1 MRNKEQQE
9 EMLMQD
15 EYNNTD
21 CDSEDLSLEDFVST
35 YKDCNDSNTLKTEA
49 LEVIFEVKD
58 KYKEIMKKIANI
70 PPDLLGDLEEEIDTV
85 KDYVFGSID
94 INTGKI
100 NWKAFKEKVN
110 KVYDK
115 SEKKIIKKIV
125 KKVLT
130 KEFIDK
136 ETEPRDKENSSE
148 VGTEGF
154 DIIKKQ
160 SGAVTINSMS
170 RQFGYFALIKVDDI
184 FNAGSK
190 TFIKMIEQKFTILP
204 YSEKV
209 FGAYVGTL
217 GKINDNI
224 QVHIIKREEQK
235 IGREYYNFSFEE
247 ASECKVELLEQ
258 DQIIRVSD
266 ILKAASSKKDFAR
279 VYRDLKEQGIEEL
292 NIPIIDISHNLSV
305 EFSVN
310 LTESNESLMKGTE
323 QLDKIFNK
331 EGVVSIREIYK
342 ERFMRAITDN
352 SIISNY
358 LNHMNLYA
366 ENASGGRKS
375 EYRRILK
382 QLEEAYG
389 KNSFIYKYFNK
400 SFFYI
405 SDQCNTEFYI
415 DILIDSL
422 DEVSMDEI
430 EGNTWTFKCKASNI
444 SEFTIKEILNTISE
458 NGGKV
463 NYLETKEV

>member
-1 MRNKEQQE
+1 MRNEEQQE
-9 EMLMQD
+9 EMLEQETCTSTEIDNSD
-15 EYNNTD
+15 EMD
-21 CDSEDLSLEDFVST
+21 LEDYEEIELDNFGTVT
-35 YKDCNDSNTLKTEA
+35 TEA
-49 LEVIFEVKD
+49 LEFIFEVKD
-58 KYKEIMKKIANI
+58 KYKEVMKKII
-70 PPDLLGDLEEEIDTV
+70 GITPDLLGSLEGDIDTV
-85 KDYVFGSID
+85 KDIVFSSID
-94 INTGKI
+94 INTGKV
-100 NWKAFKEKVN
+100 NWMTFKEMVN
-110 KVYDK
+110 RLYDT
-115 SEKKIIKKIV
+115 SEEKIIKKIV

-184 FNAGSK
+184 FNAGSR

-247 ASECKVELLEQ
+247 ASECKVELMEQ

-266 ILKAASSKKDFAR
+266 ILKAASSKKEFAR

-342 ERFMRAITDN
+342 ERFMRAITNN

-382 QLEEAYG
+382 QIEEAYG
-389 KNSFIYKYFNK
+389 KESFIYKYFNK

-422 DEVSMDEI
+422 DEVSTDEI

-458 NGGKV
+458 NGGTV
-463 NYLETKEV
+463 NYLETKEI

>member
-1 MRNKEQQE
+1 MRNEEQQE
-9 EMLMQD
+9 EMLEQETCTSTEIDNSD
-15 EYNNTD
+15 EMD
-21 CDSEDLSLEDFVST
+21 LEDYEEIELNNFGTVT
-35 YKDCNDSNTLKTEA
+35 TEA

-58 KYKEIMKKIANI
+58 KYKEVMKKII
-70 PPDLLGDLEEEIDTV
+70 GITPDLLGSLEGDIDTV
-85 KDYVFGSID
+85 KDIVFSSID
-94 INTGKI
+94 INTGKV
-100 NWKAFKEKVN
+100 NWMTFKEMVN
-110 KVYDK
+110 RLYDT
-115 SEKKIIKKIV
+115 SEEKIIKKIV

-184 FNAGSK
+184 FNAGSR

-247 ASECKVELLEQ
+247 ASECKVELMEQ

-342 ERFMRAITDN
+342 ERFMRAITNN

-382 QLEEAYG
+382 QIEESYG

-458 NGGKV
+458 NGGTV
-463 NYLETKEV
+463 NYLETKEI

>member
-1 MRNKEQQE
+1 MRNEEQQE
-9 EMLMQD
+9 EMLEQETCTSTEIDNSD
-15 EYNNTD
+15 EMD
-21 CDSEDLSLEDFVST
+21 LEDYEEIELDNFGTVT
-35 YKDCNDSNTLKTEA
+35 TEA

-58 KYKEIMKKIANI
+58 KYKEVMKKII
-70 PPDLLGDLEEEIDTV
+70 GITPDLLGSLEGDIDTV
-85 KDYVFGSID
+85 KDMVFSSID
-94 INTGKI
+94 INTGKV
-100 NWKAFKEKVN
+100 NWMTFKEMVN
-110 KVYDK
+110 RLYDT
-115 SEKKIIKKIV
+115 SEEKIIKKKV

-184 FNAGSK
+184 FNAGSR

-247 ASECKVELLEQ
+247 ASECKVELMEQ

-310 LTESNESLMKGTE
+310 LTESNESLMKDTE

-342 ERFMRAITDN
+342 ERFMRAVTNN

-382 QLEEAYG
+382 QIEESYG

-422 DEVSMDEI
+422 DEVSTDEI

-458 NGGKV
+458 NGGTV
-463 NYLETKEV
+463 NYLETKEI

>member
-1 MRNKEQQE
+1 MRNEEQQE

-15 EYNNTD
+15 DYDNTD
-21 CDSEDLSLEDFVST
+21 CDSEDLSLEDFVSA

-58 KYKEIMKKIANI
+58 KYKEVMKKIANI
-70 PPDLLGDLEEEIDTV
+70 QPDLLDDLEEEIDTV
-85 KDYVFGSID
+85 KDFVFGSID
-94 INTGKI
+94 INTGKV
-100 NWKAFKEKVN
+100 NWKAFKEMVN

-115 SEKKIIKKIV
+115 SEKKIIKKVV

-130 KEFIDK
+130 KEFIDT
-136 ETEPRDKENSSE
+136 ETEPRDNDFISE
-148 VGTEGF
+148 AGTEDF
-154 DIIKKQ
+154 DIIKKK
-160 SGAVTINSMS
+160 SGAVTIYGVE

-190 TFIKMIEQKFTILP
+190 TFMKILGENFMLLDYTEKM
-204 YSEKV
+204 

-224 QVHIIKREEQK
+224 QVHLIKREEQK
-235 IGREYYNFSFEE
+235 IGRKYYNFAFEKNY
-247 ASECKVELLEQ
+247 ECKVELLEQ
-258 DQIIRVSD
+258 EQKIRVSD
-266 ILKAASSKKDFAR
+266 ILKAASSDRDFE
-279 VYRDLKEQGIEEL
+279 VIYRELKSKEFDEM
-292 NIPIIDISHNLSV
+292 NIPIIDVGQNLSI

-310 LTESNESLMKGTE
+310 LTENSKILMKDTE

-331 EGVVSIREIYK
+331 AGVASIREIYK
-342 ERFMRAITDN
+342 ERFMRAVTNN

-382 QLEEAYG
+382 QIEESYG

-422 DEVSMDEI
+422 DEVSTDEI

-458 NGGKV
+458 NGGTV
-463 NYLETKEV
+463 NYLETKVV

>member
-1 MRNKEQQE
+1 MRSEEQQE
-9 EMLMQD
+9 EMLEQD
-15 EYNNTD
+15 EYD
-21 CDSEDLSLEDFVST
+21 IIDFESGDLGLENFVST

-70 PPDLLGDLEEEIDTV
+70 PPDLLGDLEGDIDTV
-85 KDYVFGSID
+85 KDIVFSSID
-94 INTGKI
+94 INTGKV
-100 NWKAFKEKVN
+100 NWMTFKEMVN
-110 KVYDK
+110 RLYDT
-115 SEKKIIKKIV
+115 SEEKIIKKIV

-184 FNAGSK
+184 FNAGSR
-190 TFIKMIEQKFTILP
+190 TFIKMIEQKFTILS

-247 ASECKVELLEQ
+247 ASECKVELMEQ

-342 ERFMRAITDN
+342 ERFMRAITNN

-366 ENASGGRKS
+366 ENASGGRES

-382 QLEEAYG
+382 QIEESYG

-422 DEVSMDEI
+422 DEVSTDEI

-458 NGGKV
+458 NGGSV
-463 NYLETKEV
+463 NYLETKEI

>member
-1 MRNKEQQE
+1 MRNEEQQE

-15 EYNNTD
+15 DYDNTD
-21 CDSEDLSLEDFVST
+21 CDSEDLSLEDFVSA
-35 YKDCNDSNTLKTEA
+35 YKDCNASNTVKTKA

-58 KYKEIMKKIANI
+58 KYKEVMKKIANI
-70 PPDLLGDLEEEIDTV
+70 QPDLLGDLEEEIDTV

-100 NWKAFKEKVN
+100 NWTTFKEMVN

-115 SEKKIIKKIV
+115 SEKKIIKKVV

-130 KEFIDK
+130 KEFIDA
-136 ETEPRDKENSSE
+136 ETEPRDNDFISE
-148 VGTEGF
+148 AGTEDF
-154 DIIKKQ
+154 DIIKKK
-160 SGAVTINSMS
+160 SGAVTIYGLE

-190 TFIKMIEQKFTILP
+190 TFIKILGENFMLIN
-204 YSEKV
+204 YTEKV

-224 QVHIIKREEQK
+224 QVHLIKREKQK
-235 IGREYYNFSFEE
+235 IGRKYYNFAFEE
-247 ASECKVELLEQ
+247 NYECKVELLEQ
-258 DQIIRVSD
+258 EQKIRVSD
-266 ILKAASSKKDFAR
+266 ILKAASSDREFE
-279 VYRDLKEQGIEEL
+279 VIYRELKSKEYDEM
-292 NIPIIDISHNLSV
+292 NIPIIDVGQNLSI

-310 LTESNESLMKGTE
+310 LTENSKILMKDTE

-331 EGVVSIREIYK
+331 AGVASIREIYK
-342 ERFMRAITDN
+342 ERFMRAATNN

-366 ENASGGRKS
+366 EKASGGRKS
-375 EYRRILK
+375 KFRKILE

-400 SFFYI
+400 QFFCI
-405 SDQCNTEFYI
+405 TDQGNIEFYI
-415 DILIDSL
+415 EMIVDSL

-444 SEFTIKEILNTISE
+444 TEFAIKEILNAISE

>member
-9 EMLMQD
+9 EMLIQD
-15 EYNNTD
+15 EYDNTD
-21 CDSEDLSLEDFVST
+21 CNSEDLSLEDFVSA
-35 YKDCNDSNTLKTEA
+35 YKDCNASNTLTTEA

-58 KYKEIMKKIANI
+58 KYKEVMKKII
-70 PPDLLGDLEEEIDTV
+70 GITPDLLGSLEGDIDTV
-85 KDYVFGSID
+85 KDIVFSSID
-94 INTGKI
+94 INTGKV
-100 NWKAFKEKVN
+100 NWMTFKEMIN
-110 KVYDK
+110 RLYDT
-115 SEKKIIKKIV
+115 SEEKIIKKIV

-136 ETEPRDKENSSE
+136 ETEPRDKENLSE

-184 FNAGSK
+184 FNAGSR

-247 ASECKVELLEQ
+247 ASECKVELMEQ

-342 ERFMRAITDN
+342 ERFMRAITNN

-382 QLEEAYG
+382 QIEESYG

-458 NGGKV
+458 NGGTV

>member
-1 MRNKEQQE
+1 MRNEEQQE
-9 EMLMQD
+9 EMLEQETCTSTEIDNSD
-15 EYNNTD
+15 EMD
-21 CDSEDLSLEDFVST
+21 LEDYEEIELDNFGTVT
-35 YKDCNDSNTLKTEA
+35 TEA

-58 KYKEIMKKIANI
+58 KYKEVMKKII
-70 PPDLLGDLEEEIDTV
+70 GITPDLLGDLEEEIDTV
-85 KDYVFGSID
+85 KDFVFSSID
-94 INTGKI
+94 INTGKV
-100 NWKAFKEKVN
+100 NWKTFKEMVN
-110 KVYDK
+110 KVYNK
-115 SEKKIIKKIV
+115 SEKKVIKKVV

-130 KEFIDK
+130 KEFIDT

-154 DIIKKQ
+154 DIIKKR

-184 FNAGSK
+184 FNAGSR

-247 ASECKVELLEQ
+247 ASECKVELMEQ

-310 LTESNESLMKGTE
+310 LTESNESLMKDTE

-342 ERFMRAITDN
+342 ERFMRAVTNN

-382 QLEEAYG
+382 QIEESYG

-422 DEVSMDEI
+422 DEVSTDEI

-458 NGGKV
+458 NEGTV
-463 NYLETKEV
+463 NYLETKEI

>member
-1 MRNKEQQE
+1 MRNEEQQE
-9 EMLMQD
+9 EMLEQETCTSTEIDNSD
-15 EYNNTD
+15 EMD
-21 CDSEDLSLEDFVST
+21 LEDYEEIELDNFGTVT
-35 YKDCNDSNTLKTEA
+35 TEA

-58 KYKEIMKKIANI
+58 KYKEVMKKII
-70 PPDLLGDLEEEIDTV
+70 GITPDLLGSLEGDIDTV
-85 KDYVFGSID
+85 KDIVFSSID
-94 INTGKI
+94 INTGKV
-100 NWKAFKEKVN
+100 NWMTFKEMVN
-110 KVYDK
+110 RLYDT
-115 SEKKIIKKIV
+115 SEEKIIKKIV

-154 DIIKKQ
+154 DIIKKK

-184 FNAGSK
+184 FNAGSR

-266 ILKAASSKKDFAR
+266 ILKAASSKKEFAR

-292 NIPIIDISHNLSV
+292 NIPIIDIRHNLSV

-342 ERFMRAITDN
+342 ERFMRAVTNN

-382 QLEEAYG
+382 QIEESYG

-422 DEVSMDEI
+422 DEVSTDEI

-458 NGGKV
+458 NGGTV
-463 NYLETKEV
+463 NYLETKEI

>member
-1 MRNKEQQE
+1 MRNEEQQE
-9 EMLMQD
+9 EMLEQD
-15 EYNNTD
+15 END
-21 CDSEDLSLEDFVST
+21 IIEFESGDLGFENFVST
-35 YKDCNDSNTLKTEA
+35 YKDCNESNTLTTEA
-49 LEVIFEVKD
+49 LEFIFEVKD
-58 KYKEIMKKIANI
+58 KYKEVMKKII
-70 PPDLLGDLEEEIDTV
+70 GITPDLLGSLEGDIDTV
-85 KDYVFGSID
+85 KDIVFSSID
-94 INTGKI
+94 INTGKV
-100 NWKAFKEKVN
+100 NWMTFKEMVN
-110 KVYDK
+110 RLYDT
-115 SEKKIIKKIV
+115 SEEKIIKKKV

-184 FNAGSK
+184 FNAGSR
-190 TFIKMIEQKFTILP
+190 TFIKMIEQKFTILS

-247 ASECKVELLEQ
+247 ASECKVELMEQ

-382 QLEEAYG
+382 QIEESYG

-422 DEVSMDEI
+422 DEVSTDEI

-458 NGGKV
+458 NGGTV

>member
-1 MRNKEQQE
+1 MRNEEQQE
-9 EMLMQD
+9 EMLEQETCTSTEIDNSD
-15 EYNNTD
+15 EMD
-21 CDSEDLSLEDFVST
+21 LEDYEEIELNNFGTVT
-35 YKDCNDSNTLKTEA
+35 TEA

-58 KYKEIMKKIANI
+58 KYKEVMKKII
-70 PPDLLGDLEEEIDTV
+70 GITPDLLGSLEGDIDTV
-85 KDYVFGSID
+85 KDIVFSSID
-94 INTGKI
+94 INTGKV
-100 NWKAFKEKVN
+100 NWMTFKEMIN
-110 KVYDK
+110 RLYDT
-115 SEKKIIKKIV
+115 SEEKIIKKIV

-136 ETEPRDKENSSE
+136 ETEPRDKENLSE

-184 FNAGSK
+184 FNAGSR

-247 ASECKVELLEQ
+247 ASECKVELMEQ

-342 ERFMRAITDN
+342 ERFMRAITNN

-358 LNHMNLYA
+358 LSHMNLYA

-382 QLEEAYG
+382 QIEESYG

-458 NGGKV
+458 NGGTV

>member
-1 MRNKEQQE
+1 MRNEEQQE
-9 EMLMQD
+9 EMLKQETCTSTEIDNSD
-15 EYNNTD
+15 EMD
-21 CDSEDLSLEDFVST
+21 LEDYEEIELDNFGTVT
-35 YKDCNDSNTLKTEA
+35 TEA
-49 LEVIFEVKD
+49 LEFIFEVKD
-58 KYKEIMKKIANI
+58 KYKEVMKKII
-70 PPDLLGDLEEEIDTV
+70 GITPDLLGSLEGDIDTV
-85 KDYVFGSID
+85 KDIVFSSID
-94 INTGKI
+94 INTGKV
-100 NWKAFKEKVN
+100 NWMTFKEMVN
-110 KVYDK
+110 RLYDT
-115 SEKKIIKKIV
+115 SEEKIIKKIV

-184 FNAGSK
+184 FNAGSR

-247 ASECKVELLEQ
+247 ASECKVELMEQ

-266 ILKAASSKKDFAR
+266 ILKAASSKRDFAR

-342 ERFMRAITDN
+342 ERFMRAITNN

-382 QLEEAYG
+382 QIEESYG

-422 DEVSMDEI
+422 DEVSTDEI

-444 SEFTIKEILNTISE
+444 AEFTIKEILNTISE
-458 NGGKV
+458 NGGTV
-463 NYLETKEV
+463 NYLETKEI

>member
-1 MRNKEQQE
+1 MRNEEQQE
-9 EMLMQD
+9 EMLEQETCTSTEIDNSD
-15 EYNNTD
+15 EMD
-21 CDSEDLSLEDFVST
+21 LEDYEEIELNNFGTVT
-35 YKDCNDSNTLKTEA
+35 TEA

-58 KYKEIMKKIANI
+58 KYKEVMKKII
-70 PPDLLGDLEEEIDTV
+70 GITPDLLGSLEGDIDTV
-85 KDYVFGSID
+85 KDIVFSSID
-94 INTGKI
+94 INTGKA
-100 NWKAFKEKVN
+100 NWMTFKEMVN
-110 KVYDK
+110 RLYDT
-115 SEKKIIKKIV
+115 SEEKIIKKIV

-184 FNAGSK
+184 FNAGSR

-247 ASECKVELLEQ
+247 ASECKVELMEQ

-266 ILKAASSKKDFAR
+266 ILKAASSKRDFAR

-342 ERFMRAITDN
+342 ERFMRAITNN

-366 ENASGGRKS
+366 ENASGGRES

-382 QLEEAYG
+382 QIEESYG

-422 DEVSMDEI
+422 DEVSTDEI

-444 SEFTIKEILNTISE
+444 TEFAIKEILNAISE
-458 NGGKV
+458 NGGTV

>member
-1 MRNKEQQE
+1 MRNEEQQE
-9 EMLMQD
+9 EMLEQETCTSTEIDNSD
-15 EYNNTD
+15 EMD
-21 CDSEDLSLEDFVST
+21 LEDYEEIELDNFGTVT
-35 YKDCNDSNTLKTEA
+35 TEA

-58 KYKEIMKKIANI
+58 KYKEVMKKII
-70 PPDLLGDLEEEIDTV
+70 GITPDLLGSLEGDIDTV
-85 KDYVFGSID
+85 KDIVFSSID
-94 INTGKI
+94 INTGKV
-100 NWKAFKEKVN
+100 NWKTFKEMVN
-110 KVYDK
+110 RLYDT
-115 SEKKIIKKIV
+115 SEEKIIKKIV

-184 FNAGSK
+184 FNAGSR

-247 ASECKVELLEQ
+247 ASECKVELMEQ

-342 ERFMRAITDN
+342 ERFMRAITNN

-382 QLEEAYG
+382 QIEESYG

-422 DEVSMDEI
+422 DEVSTDEI

-458 NGGKV
+458 NGGTV

>member
-1 MRNKEQQE
+1 MRNEEQQE
-9 EMLMQD
+9 EMLEQETCTSTEIDNSD
-15 EYNNTD
+15 EMD
-21 CDSEDLSLEDFVST
+21 LEDYEEIELDNFGTVT
-35 YKDCNDSNTLKTEA
+35 TEA
-49 LEVIFEVKD
+49 LEFIFEVKD
-58 KYKEIMKKIANI
+58 KYKEVMKKII
-70 PPDLLGDLEEEIDTV
+70 GITPDLLGSLEGDIDTV
-85 KDYVFGSID
+85 KDIVFSSID
-94 INTGKI
+94 INTGKV
-100 NWKAFKEKVN
+100 NWMTFKEMVN
-110 KVYDK
+110 RLYDT
-115 SEKKIIKKIV
+115 SEEKIIKKIV

-184 FNAGSK
+184 FNAGSR

-247 ASECKVELLEQ
+247 ASECKVELMEQ

-342 ERFMRAITDN
+342 ERFMRAITNN

-366 ENASGGRKS
+366 ENASGGRES
-375 EYRRILK
+375 EYKRILK
-382 QLEEAYG
+382 QIEESYG

-458 NGGKV
+458 NGGTV

>member
-1 MRNKEQQE
+1 MRNEEQQE
-9 EMLMQD
+9 EMLEQETCTSIEIDNSD
-15 EYNNTD
+15 EMD
-21 CDSEDLSLEDFVST
+21 LEDYEEIELDNFGTVT
-35 YKDCNDSNTLKTEA
+35 TEA

-58 KYKEIMKKIANI
+58 KYKEVLKKII
-70 PPDLLGDLEEEIDTV
+70 GITPDLLGSLEGDIDTV
-85 KDYVFGSID
+85 KDIVFSSID
-94 INTGKI
+94 INTGKV
-100 NWKAFKEKVN
+100 NWKTFKEMVN
-110 KVYDK
+110 RLYDT
-115 SEKKIIKKIV
+115 SEEKIIKKIV

-184 FNAGSK
+184 FNAGSR

-247 ASECKVELLEQ
+247 ASECKVELMEQ
-258 DQIIRVSD
+258 DQIIRVLD
-266 ILKAASSKKDFAR
+266 ILKAASLKKDFAR

-310 LTESNESLMKGTE
+310 LTESNESLMKDTE

-342 ERFMRAITDN
+342 ERFMRAVTNN

-382 QLEEAYG
+382 QIEESYG

-422 DEVSMDEI
+422 DEVSTDEI

-458 NGGKV
+458 NGGTV
-463 NYLETKEV
+463 NYLETKEI

>member
-1 MRNKEQQE
+1 MRNEEQQE
-9 EMLMQD
+9 EMLEQETCTSTEIDNSD
-15 EYNNTD
+15 EMD
-21 CDSEDLSLEDFVST
+21 LEDYEEIELDNFGTVT
-35 YKDCNDSNTLKTEA
+35 TEA
-49 LEVIFEVKD
+49 LEFIFEVKD
-58 KYKEIMKKIANI
+58 KYKEVMKKII
-70 PPDLLGDLEEEIDTV
+70 GITPDLLGSLEGDIDTV
-85 KDYVFGSID
+85 KDIVFSSID
-94 INTGKI
+94 INTGKV
-100 NWKAFKEKVN
+100 NWMTFKEMVN
-110 KVYDK
+110 RLYDT
-115 SEKKIIKKIV
+115 SEEKIIKKIV

-184 FNAGSK
+184 FNAGSR

-235 IGREYYNFSFEE
+235 IGRKYYNFSFEE
-247 ASECKVELLEQ
+247 ASECKVDLLEQ
-258 DQIIRVSD
+258 GQIIRVSD

-342 ERFMRAITDN
+342 ERFMRAITNN

-375 EYRRILK
+375 EYKRIMRK
-382 QLEEAYG
+382 IEEAYG
-389 KNSFIYKYFNK
+389 KESFIYKYFNK

-422 DEVSMDEI
+422 DEVSTDEI

-458 NGGKV
+458 NGGTV
-463 NYLETKEV
+463 NYLETKEI

>member
-1 MRNKEQQE
+1 MRNEEQQE
-9 EMLMQD
+9 EMLEQETCTSTEIDNSD
-15 EYNNTD
+15 EMD
-21 CDSEDLSLEDFVST
+21 LEDYEEIELNNFGTVT
-35 YKDCNDSNTLKTEA
+35 TEA

-58 KYKEIMKKIANI
+58 KYKEVMKKII
-70 PPDLLGDLEEEIDTV
+70 GITPDLLGSLEGDIDTV
-85 KDYVFGSID
+85 KDIVFSSID
-94 INTGKI
+94 INTGKV
-100 NWKAFKEKVN
+100 NWMTFKEMVN
-110 KVYDK
+110 RLYDT
-115 SEKKIIKKIV
+115 SEEKIIKKIV

-184 FNAGSK
+184 FNAGSR

-247 ASECKVELLEQ
+247 ASECKVKLMEQ

-342 ERFMRAITDN
+342 ERFMRAITNN

-382 QLEEAYG
+382 QIEESYG

-422 DEVSMDEI
+422 DEVGMDEI

-458 NGGKV
+458 NGGTV
-463 NYLETKEV
+463 NYLETKEI

>member
-1 MRNKEQQE
+1 MRNEEQYEQILEQE
-9 EMLMQD
+9 PCTSTEIDNSDEMD
-15 EYNNTD
+15 
-21 CDSEDLSLEDFVST
+21 LEDYEEIELDNFGTVT
-35 YKDCNDSNTLKTEA
+35 TEA
-49 LEVIFEVKD
+49 LEFIFEVKD
-58 KYKEIMKKIANI
+58 KYKEVMKKII
-70 PPDLLGDLEEEIDTV
+70 GITPDLLGSLKGDIDTV
-85 KDYVFGSID
+85 KDMVFSSID
-94 INTGKI
+94 INTGKV
-100 NWKAFKEKVN
+100 NWMTFKEMVN
-110 KVYDK
+110 RLYDT
-115 SEKKIIKKIV
+115 SEEKAIKKMV

-136 ETEPRDKENSSE
+136 ETEPRDKEYPSE

-184 FNAGSK
+184 FNAGSR
-190 TFIKMIEQKFTILP
+190 TFIKMIEQKFTILQ

-266 ILKAASSKKDFAR
+266 ILKAASSKKDFTR

-292 NIPIIDISHNLSV
+292 NIPIIDISHKLSV

-389 KNSFIYKYFNK
+389 KDNFIYKYFNK

-415 DILIDSL
+415 DILVDSL
-422 DEVSMDEI
+422 DEVSTDEI
-430 EGNTWTFKCKASNI
+430 EGSTWTFKCKASNI
-444 SEFTIKEILNTISE
+444 SEFTITMIIDAIKEAGNTL
-458 NGGKV
+458 
-463 NYLETKEV
+463 NYLEVNVIE

>member
-9 EMLMQD
+9 EMLEQETCTSTEIDNSD
-15 EYNNTD
+15 EMD
-21 CDSEDLSLEDFVST
+21 LEDYEEIELDNFGTVT
-35 YKDCNDSNTLKTEA
+35 TEA
-49 LEVIFEVKD
+49 LEFIFEVKD
-58 KYKEIMKKIANI
+58 KYKEVMKKII
-70 PPDLLGDLEEEIDTV
+70 GITPDLLGDLEEEIDTV
-85 KDYVFGSID
+85 KDFVFGSID
-94 INTGKI
+94 INTGKV
-100 NWKAFKEKVN
+100 NWKAFKEMVN

-115 SEKKIIKKIV
+115 SEKKVIKKIV

-130 KEFIDK
+130 KEFIDA

-184 FNAGSK
+184 FNAGSR
-190 TFIKMIEQKFTILP
+190 TFIKMIEQKFIILP

-235 IGREYYNFSFEE
+235 RGREYYNFSFEE
-247 ASECKVELLEQ
+247 ASECKVELMEQ

-266 ILKAASSKKDFAR
+266 ILKAASLKKDFAR

-310 LTESNESLMKGTE
+310 LTESNESLMKDTE

-342 ERFMRAITDN
+342 ERFMRAVTNN

-382 QLEEAYG
+382 QIEESYG

-415 DILIDSL
+415 DILINSL
-422 DEVSMDEI
+422 DEVSKDEI

-444 SEFTIKEILNTISE
+444 TEFTIKEILNAISE

>member
-1 MRNKEQQE
+1 MRNEEQQE
-9 EMLMQD
+9 EMLEQETCTSTEIDNSD
-15 EYNNTD
+15 EMD
-21 CDSEDLSLEDFVST
+21 LEDYEEIELDNFGTVT
-35 YKDCNDSNTLKTEA
+35 TEA

-58 KYKEIMKKIANI
+58 KYKEVMKKIANI
-70 PPDLLGDLEEEIDTV
+70 QPDLLGDLEEEIDTV
-85 KDYVFGSID
+85 KDFVFSSID
-94 INTGKI
+94 INTGKV
-100 NWKAFKEKVN
+100 NWMTFKEMVN
-110 KVYDK
+110 KVYNK
-115 SEKKIIKKIV
+115 SEKKVIKRVV

-130 KEFIDK
+130 KEFIDT

-184 FNAGSK
+184 FNAGSR

-247 ASECKVELLEQ
+247 ASECKVELMEQ

-266 ILKAASSKKDFAR
+266 ILKAASLKKDFAR

-292 NIPIIDISHNLSV
+292 NIPIIDINHNLSV

-310 LTESNESLMKGTE
+310 LTESNESLMKDTE

-342 ERFMRAITDN
+342 ERFMRAVTNN

-375 EYRRILK
+375 EYKRILK
-382 QLEEAYG
+382 QIEESYG

-422 DEVSMDEI
+422 DEVSTDEI

-458 NGGKV
+458 NGGTV
-463 NYLETKEV
+463 NYLETKEI

>member
-1 MRNKEQQE
+1 MRNEEQQE
-9 EMLMQD
+9 EMLEQETCTSTEIDNSD
-15 EYNNTD
+15 EMD
-21 CDSEDLSLEDFVST
+21 LEDYEEIELDNFGT
-35 YKDCNDSNTLKTEA
+35 ITTEA

-58 KYKEIMKKIANI
+58 KYKEVMKKII
-70 PPDLLGDLEEEIDTV
+70 GITPDLLGSLEGDIDTV
-85 KDYVFGSID
+85 KDIVFSSID
-94 INTGKI
+94 INTGKV
-100 NWKAFKEKVN
+100 NWMTFKEMVN
-110 KVYDK
+110 RLYDT
-115 SEKKIIKKIV
+115 SEEKIIKKIV

-130 KEFIDK
+130 KEFIDT
-136 ETEPRDKENSSE
+136 ETEPREKENSSE
-148 VGTEGF
+148 VGTESF

-247 ASECKVELLEQ
+247 ASECKVELMEQ

-266 ILKAASSKKDFAR
+266 ILKAASLKKGFAR

-342 ERFMRAITDN
+342 ERFMRAVTNN

-382 QLEEAYG
+382 QIEESYG

-422 DEVSMDEI
+422 DEVSTDEI

-444 SEFTIKEILNTISE
+444 TEFTIKEILNAISE

-463 NYLETKEV
+463 NYLETKEI

>member
-1 MRNKEQQE
+1 MRNEEQQE
-9 EMLMQD
+9 EMLEQETCTSTEIDNSD
-15 EYNNTD
+15 EMD
-21 CDSEDLSLEDFVST
+21 LEDYEEIELNNFGTVT
-35 YKDCNDSNTLKTEA
+35 TEA
-49 LEVIFEVKD
+49 LEFIFEVKD
-58 KYKEIMKKIANI
+58 KYKEVMKKII
-70 PPDLLGDLEEEIDTV
+70 GITPDLLGSLEGDIDTV
-85 KDYVFGSID
+85 KDIVFSSID
-94 INTGKI
+94 INTGKV
-100 NWKAFKEKVN
+100 NWMTFKEMVN
-110 KVYDK
+110 RLYDT
-115 SEKKIIKKIV
+115 SEEKIIKKIV

-184 FNAGSK
+184 FNAGSR

-247 ASECKVELLEQ
+247 ASECKVELMEQ

-266 ILKAASSKKDFAR
+266 ILKAASSKKEFAR

-342 ERFMRAITDN
+342 ERFMRAITNN

-366 ENASGGRKS
+366 ENASGGRES

-382 QLEEAYG
+382 QIEESYG

-422 DEVSMDEI
+422 DEVSTDEI

-458 NGGKV
+458 NGGSV
-463 NYLETKEV
+463 NYLETKEI

>member
-1 MRNKEQQE
+1 MRNEEQQE
-9 EMLMQD
+9 EMLEQETCTSTEIDNSD
-15 EYNNTD
+15 EMD
-21 CDSEDLSLEDFVST
+21 LEDYEEIELDNFGTVT
-35 YKDCNDSNTLKTEA
+35 TEA

-58 KYKEIMKKIANI
+58 KYKEVMKKII
-70 PPDLLGDLEEEIDTV
+70 GITPDLLGSLEGDIDTV
-85 KDYVFGSID
+85 KDFVFSSID
-94 INTGKI
+94 INTGKV
-100 NWKAFKEKVN
+100 NWKTFKEMVN
-110 KVYDK
+110 RLYDA
-115 SEKKIIKKIV
+115 SEEKIIKKIV

-154 DIIKKQ
+154 DIIKKK
-160 SGAVTINSMS
+160 SGAATINSMS

-184 FNAGSK
+184 FNAGSR

-247 ASECKVELLEQ
+247 ASECKVELMEQ

-266 ILKAASSKKDFAR
+266 ILKAASLKKDFAR

-342 ERFMRAITDN
+342 ERFMRAVTNN

-382 QLEEAYG
+382 QIEESYG

-422 DEVSMDEI
+422 DEVSTDEI

-458 NGGKV
+458 NGGTV
-463 NYLETKEV
+463 NYLETKEI